1 MCKYRHP
8 FLASELEDRPAARG
22 TQEEEL
28 NMFKRL
34 IGYSMKHHFHED
46 GHPHKH
52 KHVRLFERKFA
63 EAEANTSFRHSSLSL
78 SAFPPHPFTP
88 PFSPPFPSSSNS
100 RDVSSG
106 DLIVIPGNQVVPFAF
121 EWHQGHGLREE
132 LQSTCLPEAWD
143 DKKCKKMVFAKGV

>member
-78 SAFPPHPFTP
+78 SP
-88 PFSPPFPSSSNS
+88 PFLLTPSPLPFLPLSLAPLTGEMS
-100 RDVSSG
+100 RPA
-106 DLIVIPGNQVVPFAF
+106 I
-121 EWHQGHGLREE
+121 
-132 LQSTCLPEAWD
+132 
-143 DKKCKKMVFAKGV
+143 